1 MERVWCT
8 LLFGAK
14 AHPCLSLSLM
24 HSTRSHRTR
33 VSNTQL
39 VARASLRGKCR
50 VPTLEC
56 VEVGGGLRVGVYMRV
71 CVCGCVCV
79 CVCVR
84 VCVCMCMSV
93 WMCAC
98 VCVCVLC
105 SSPLSPSPFICHF
118 CCRDPYCGWCPQT
131 NACTER
137 TACPSDVALDRS
149 SESTLASI
157 AFWLHGI
164 GADSC
169 PLLSSVAPLDIPV
182 GTATDVTFST
192 MNLPSLVQGVCM

>member
-56 VEVGGGLRVGVYMRV
+56 VEVGGVA
-71 CVCGCVCV
+71 CGCVHACVCVWV

-84 VCVCMCMSV
+84 VR
-93 WMCAC
+93 AC
-98 VCVCVLC
+98 VCVHVHECVDVCVRVRMCALLIT
-105 SSPLSPSPFICHF
+105 PFPIPFHLPFLLQRPILRLVPANKRLHRAHGLS
-118 CCRDPYCGWCPQT
+118 
-131 NACTER
+131 ER
-137 TACPSDVALDRS
+137 RS
-149 SESTLASI
+149 A
-157 AFWLHGI
+157 
-164 GADSC
+164 
-169 PLLSSVAPLDIPV
+169 
-182 GTATDVTFST
+182 
-192 MNLPSLVQGVCM
+192 